1 MCVTI
6 EPGVYFV
13 PPILR
18 DPALRKR
25 FRGQVNFAAAEK
37 FLQMN
42 GKRGFG
48 GVRIEDDVLIRN
60 GGGCEVL
67 SASAPC
73 GPDEIERLLAS
84 SL

>member
-1 MCVTI
+1 MDTHDAPSVSHDLPLEDGVTLTI
-6 EPGVYFV
+6 EPGLYI
-13 PPILR
+13 PD
-18 DPALRKR
+18 DPRYGHY
-25 FRGQVNFAAAEK
+25 RGI
-37 FLQMN
+37 
-42 GKRGFG
+42 